1 MKEVRIIKRYQNRK
15 LYDTF
20 QSCYVTLE
28 EISQIIRE
36 GNEIQ
41 VIDNKTKNDITYMTQ
56 LQLLADQERKSL
68 KPGDTELLKRV
79 IRAEEG
85 TLTGYIRG
93 LEAQLNLN
101 FPTSI
106 AEDNEAAAEKKEV
119 AAANKRNQEVK
130 DKKSISIKKESVPGI
145 ATEISINE
153 AGLISIK
160 NQTTSLFSILNELL
174 TALSSL
180 NVATGTGPSSPPL
193 NAPQFA
199 KIQAELSTFLTA

>member
-1 MKEVRIIKRYQNRK
+1 MKDVRIIKRYQNRK

-41 VIDNKTKNDITYMTQ
+41 VIDNKTKKDITYMTQ

-85 TLTGYIRG
+85 TLTGYIRS
-93 LEAQLNLN
+93 LEAQLNLD

-106 AEDNEAAAEKKEV
+106 V
-119 AAANKRNQEVK
+119 ADQE
-130 DKKSISIKKESVPGI
+130 
-145 ATEISINE
+145 ATEEKVSEDTAMAAFMN
-153 AGLISIK
+153 
-160 NQTTSLFSILNELL
+160 NQVNNMNTGIETPSTLN
-174 TALSSL
+174 
-180 NVATGTGPSSPPL
+180 
-193 NAPQFA
+193 
-199 KIQAELSTFLTA
+199 

>member
-1 MKEVRIIKRYQNRK
+1 MKDVRIIKRYQNRK

-28 EISQIIRE
+28 EIAQIIRE

-41 VIDNKTKNDITYMTQ
+41 VIDNKTKNDITYTTQ

-79 IRAEEG
+79 IRSTEG

-93 LEAQLNLN
+93 LEAQMGLE

-106 AEDNEAAAEKKEV
+106 VEPVNATEKKEEFTSP
-119 AAANKRNQEVK
+119 AFMNASSMN
-130 DKKSISIKKESVPGI
+130 SV
-145 ATEISINE
+145 EN
-153 AGLISIK
+153 
-160 NQTTSLFSILNELL
+160 TTTLN
-174 TALSSL
+174 
-180 NVATGTGPSSPPL
+180 
-193 NAPQFA
+193 
-199 KIQAELSTFLTA
+199 

>member
-1 MKEVRIIKRYQNRK
+1 MKDVRIIKRYQNRK

-28 EISQIIRE
+28 EIAQIVRE

-56 LQLLADQERKSL
+56 IQLLFDQERKSL

-79 IRAEEG
+79 IRSEEG

-93 LEAQLNLN
+93 LEKEMGLN

-106 AEDNEAAAEKKEV
+106 VEETTTLAEEKKEEMPMNTNFMN
-119 AAANKRNQEVK
+119 ANVNLNNVET
-130 DKKSISIKKESVPGI
+130 S
-145 ATEISINE
+145 
-153 AGLISIK
+153 
-160 NQTTSLFSILNELL
+160 TTLN
-174 TALSSL
+174 
-180 NVATGTGPSSPPL
+180 
-193 NAPQFA
+193 
-199 KIQAELSTFLTA
+199 